1 MKKFTAFLLIS
12 VLILSFA
19 SCSSSENSET
29 EKADATAQST
39 ESTRSDSP
47 YSEEIK
53 ETAPEETEEVTT
65 DEVTLLPEKEA
76 FEELN
81 YAKVIVDG
89 NEIADPTY
97 ALVNKEKKTAEFAIT
112 SIMKAL
118 GATVTWDGDK
128 VTIKK
133 DGNELVFDTSLPDFG
148 MPQAPGSANYVR
160 SVVNEDIIIDRE
172 SANPFIRAS
181 GYSVKINYEL
191 GIINILPLS

>member
-19 SCSSSENSET
+19 SCGKSENSET
-29 EKADATAQST
+29 EKADTTAQST
-39 ESTRSDSP
+39 YSDSTI
-47 YSEEIK
+47 SEDGKDTI
-53 ETAPEETEEVTT
+53 PEETEEVTT

-76 FEELN
+76 FEEMN

-89 NEIADPTY
+89 NEIADSTY

-148 MPQAPGSANYVR
+148 LPQIPGSSHYVR
-160 SVVNEDIIIDRE
+160 SVVNEDVIIDRE
-172 SANPFIRAS
+172 SANTFIRAS
-181 GYSVKINYEL
+181 GYSVKINYKL

>member
-29 EKADATAQST
+29 EKADTAAQST
-39 ESTRSDSP
+39 YSDSTI
-47 YSEEIK
+47 SEDGKDTI
-53 ETAPEETEEVTT
+53 PEETEEVTT

-76 FEELN
+76 FEEMN

-89 NEIADPTY
+89 NEIADSTY

-148 MPQAPGSANYVR
+148 LPQTPGSSHYVR
-160 SVVNEDIIIDRE
+160 SVVNEDVIIDRE
-172 SANPFIRAS
+172 SANTFIRAS